1 MIFNFLVYLLHM
13 QVKIIKFYIIYDTS
27 YILNKLIKIYLYNL
41 FLYLK
46 IKIKL
51 FFWIKKFRT
60 SIFLFDLISI

>member
-51 FFWIKKFRT
+51 FF
-60 SIFLFDLISI
+60 

>member
-27 YILNKLIKIYLYNL
+27 YVLNKLIKIYSDNL

-51 FFWIKKFRT
+51 FF
-60 SIFLFDLISI
+60 